1 MAEAGTRGTARQPV
15 RRVSL
20 LQKLIALC
28 DRYGQT
34 SLNDPRRQPQTAAG
48 AVVTCVFATV
58 AAVLIATTVLK
69 VLEGAMDV
77 RLGGRAPLNGLYQ
90 TWVAGNNSEVSIQT
104 WDSFYIP
111 SLELQFQKK
120 LIFFQRPSDRRPIYK
135 VEVRDRN
142 GYHKTYTSDTE
153 PAPVGFAARSLHEVP
168 INSFDQRVNK
178 AVISPISSVKFNLE
192 DKLYFSNVIKSLES
206 LQIVRS
212 LSEGTLGG
220 TKQFRHHQAQLY
232 VRLNQEQLK
241 KLKKCQLQIFLY
253 NEGQFSELADRGM
266 LMQQQY
272 LQKDVFTGQASNP
285 VTWLPS
291 TFDNGK
297 FKDDMSLVMTQ
308 VKMDDAQLRAFF
320 AALGGENHTSTAC
333 PSLPTTLPATL
344 AVPALWICPC
354 MPCIDLSTG
363 A

>member
-1 MAEAGTRGTARQPV
+1 MADDASTAIVGKKAV

-20 LQKLIALC
+20 LQKLIAAC

-34 SLNDPRRQPQTAAG
+34 SLNDPRRQPQTVAG
-48 AVVTCVFATV
+48 ALVTCVFV
-58 AAVLIATTVLK
+58 AITAVLIITTILTVLK
-69 VLEGAMDV
+69 GTMDV

-90 TWVAGNNSEVSIQT
+90 TWVAGNSSEVSIQT

-153 PAPVGFAARSLHEVP
+153 PAPVGFAARSTHEVP

-178 AVISPISSVKFNLE
+178 AVISPISGVKFNLE
-192 DKLYFSNVIKSLES
+192 DKLYFANVIKSLET

-212 LSEGTLGG
+212 LSQGTLGG
-220 TKQFRHHQAQLY
+220 TKQFREHQAQLY
-232 VRLNQEQLK
+232 VRLKPEQLK
-241 KLKKCQLQIFLY
+241 KLKKCQMQIFLY

-266 LMQQQY
+266 LMQTKY
-272 LQKDVFTGQASNP
+272 LQKDVFTGQSSNP

-291 TFDNGK
+291 TFKKGK
-297 FKDDMSLVMTQ
+297 ETDDLSLVMMQ
-308 VKMDDAQLRAFF
+308 VKMDDAKLRAFF
-320 AALGGENHTSTAC
+320 EALGGENHTRK
-333 PSLPTTLPATL
+333 
-344 AVPALWICPC
+344 
-354 MPCIDLSTG
+354 
-363 A
+363 